1 MRRFANADPS
11 ATAHP
16 HHDATIAKET
26 TAVRERLGFLGVIS
40 LNSRVTIL
48 IGFDDKEEPMPI
60 HAWSRV
66 PAGLFH
72 HFHQQWSSVI
82 CNALNAG
89 RLPKGYYALIEQT
102 AGGVVPDV
110 LTLGRRPRVGARRDA
125 PTGITV
131 ATIAPKTRFVSQA
144 TEDEVYAAKA
154 NRIAI
159 RHHLGDVVAVI
170 EIVSPGNKSSR
181 HALKAFLNKT
191 LEFLQEGIHLL
202 IIDLFPPST
211 RDPQGIHK
219 AIWDELGDEP
229 FELPADKRLTLV
241 AYSAG
246 IPKKAYVEPVAAGD
260 ALPDMPIFLDP
271 DTYILAPLEAAYL
284 ATWES
289 CPEEFREA
297 IPALDQ

>member
-1 MRRFANADPS
+1 M
-11 ATAHP
+11 
-16 HHDATIAKET
+16 
-26 TAVRERLGFLGVIS
+26 
-40 LNSRVTIL
+40 
-48 IGFDDKEEPMPI
+48 
-60 HAWSRV
+60 
-66 PAGLFH
+66 
-72 HFHQQWSSVI
+72 
-82 CNALNAG
+82 NAG
-89 RLPKGYYALIEQT
+89 QLPKGYYALIEQST
-102 AGGVVPDV
+102 AGLYATGLNFEP
-110 LTLGRRPRVGARRDA
+110 RPWAIGGRDA
-125 PTGITV
+125 QTGI
-131 ATIAPKTRFVSQA
+131 ATANAPSHTWFDSQPR
-144 TEDEVYAAKA
+144 EEHRYAAKA

-159 RHHLGDVVAVI
+159 RNTLRDVVAVI

-202 IIDLFPPST
+202 IIDLFPPSA

-229 FELPADKRLTLV
+229 FELPADKRLTFV

-246 IPKKAYVEPVAAGD
+246 IPKKAYVEPVAVGD

-284 ATWES
+284 ASWET